1 MDIAMVMALQP
12 SGPWFHNTSCQFSD
26 CDWYDDTG
34 SRIETLSCHAHSW
47 LLQTMRCWQVR
58 IYGAVK
64 VISISKFSKEKLIIL
79 HLILVANWLFR
90 LFASL
95 HYISAFR
102 QQTTPHEAKWSKE
115 SRRWFWEAPAGSAVW
130 QLWVS
135 DAHELCCTTAIM
147 LTLMQNR
154 PLLSYNVAFLPER
167 NLRNIVLV
175 TCGKTNDLSSKL
187 WTCVA

>member
-34 SRIETLSCHAHSW
+34 SRIATLSCHAHSW

-58 IYGAVK
+58 IYGAVE

-79 HLILVANWLFR
+79 HSILVANWLFR

-115 SRRWFWEAPAGSAVW
+115 SRRWLWEAPSGAAVW
-130 QLWVS
+130 QLWVRWCTWVLLYHGHYVNICR
-135 DAHELCCTTAIM
+135 AHHC
-147 LTLMQNR
+147 
-154 PLLSYNVAFLPER
+154 
-167 NLRNIVLV
+167 
-175 TCGKTNDLSSKL
+175 
-187 WTCVA
+187 